1 MRKQSAQTLIIILIV
16 MAVSLTIGLGVASRA
31 VSTLRQSS
39 STAQSTAA
47 YHAAEA
53 GTEYFLKTL
62 TEDPAYRQNPDC
74 NNDSNW
80 TSLPNS
86 DAAYCCTVRDLA
98 GGFSAHV
105 RQDDVVE
112 VDLGGAAMQGET
124 IDIRW
129 HAASDSEPPAAI
141 TFLLVEDRGD
151 GTYHHVKSAFDPYD
165 SRRIAD
171 NNFAAPSIVSGDY
184 GYRASVA
191 TEAGGGDRERL
202 LRIRPLYSGTHLEVS
217 ARDGTPLPDQQVEL
231 YCEGKVANIF
241 RKVRVVK
248 GNPALPSIF
257 DFVLFSA
264 SQTQPLTK

>member
-1 MRKQSAQTLIIILIV
+1 MRNQSAQTLILILLV
-16 MAVSLTIGLGVASRA
+16 MAISLTVGLGVASRA

-62 TEDPAYRQNPDC
+62 TDDPNYRQNPDC
-74 NNDSNW
+74 TLDSNW
-80 TSLPNS
+80 TTLPNS
-86 DAAYCCTVRDLA
+86 DASYCCTVRDLA
-98 GGFSAHV
+98 SGFSAHA

-112 VDLGGAAMQGET
+112 VDLSGASMQGKT

-129 HAASDSEPPAAI
+129 HTTSDSDPAAAI

-151 GTYHHVKSAFDPYD
+151 GTYNHVKSAYDPHD
-165 SRRIAD
+165 PRRIAD
-171 NNFAAPSIVSGDY
+171 NNFSAPSIVSGDY
-184 GYRASVA
+184 GYRASVDM
-191 TEAGGGDRERL
+191 EAGGGDRDRL

-217 ARDGTPLPDQQVEL
+217 AQDGTPIPRQQVEL
-231 YCEGKVANIF
+231 YCEGEVAGIV
-241 RKVRVVK
+241 RRVRVIK
-248 GNPALPSIF
+248 GNPALPAIF
-257 DFVLFSA
+257 DFALFSA